1 MLILATIHCRHHNC
15 WQTIVMS
22 GDSNGIH
29 NRARYMTKSYQDKT
43 ASMTTDSGAHGF
55 TLIELMVVVVIISI
69 LAAIAIP
76 SYRQYA
82 VKNAEKEAQAK
93 MLQLQVELERWRS
106 KALSYQGFQP
116 KVINSATNA
125 VSYSYDE
132 TDNTTIYVPDGS
144 DAANYRY
151 LITLVDGSNTAS
163 SLVPAASTSV
173 VNSSTGRTWKILA
186 LPNPTGITANAN
198 EIMIT
203 SAGLRCQSKN
213 NSIAIADSGC
223 GTGQED
229 W

>member
-1 MLILATIHCRHHNC
+1 
-15 WQTIVMS
+15 
-22 GDSNGIH
+22 
-29 NRARYMTKSYQDKT
+29 MTKSYHNKT
-43 ASMTTDSGAHGF
+43 VSMTTHNGAHGF

-82 VKNAEKEAQAK
+82 VMNSEREAQAK
-93 MLQLQVELERWRS
+93 MLQLQIELEQWRS

-116 KVINSATNA
+116 KAINSTTNA
-125 VSYSYDE
+125 VTYSYDE
-132 TDNTTIYVPDGS
+132 SDNTTIYVPDGS

-151 LITLVDGSNTAS
+151 LITLVDGNNTAS
-163 SLVPAASTSV
+163 SLVPAASANV
-173 VNSSTGRTWKILA
+173 DSSTGRTWKMLA
-186 LPNPTGITANAN
+186 LPNPTGITTNAN

-213 NSIAIADSGC
+213 NSIVIADSDC
-223 GTGQED
+223 GTGEED

>member
-1 MLILATIHCRHHNC
+1 
-15 WQTIVMS
+15 
-22 GDSNGIH
+22 
-29 NRARYMTKSYQDKT
+29 MTKSYHNKT
-43 ASMTTDSGAHGF
+43 ASMTAHSGAHGF

-82 VKNAEKEAQAK
+82 VKNAEHEAQAK
-93 MLQLQVELERWRS
+93 MLQLQVELEGWRS

-116 KVINSATNA
+116 KAIDGSTNA
-125 VSYSYDE
+125 VTYSYDE

-144 DAANYRY
+144 DSVNYRY
-151 LITLVDGSNTAS
+151 LITLVDGNNTTS
-163 SLVPAASTSV
+163 SLVPVASPNV
-173 VNSSTGRTWKILA
+173 DSSTGRTWKMLA

-213 NSIAIADSGC
+213 NSIVIADSGC